1 MMGFAVALPILQV
14 FYRSQASAQR
24 FKTAEAVLIQAHR
37 IFVYNDERRSWQ
49 RYLVGHKK
57 HTPQP
62 TGLNSKALKHPAYHK
77 ARWVGLLTRLPL
89 LPHH

>member
-1 MMGFAVALPILQV
+1 MMGFAAALPILQV

-37 IFVYNDERRSWQ
+37 IFVYNDERRAWQ

-57 HTPQP
+57 HTSQP
-62 TGLNSKALKHPAYHK
+62 TGLKSKDPKHPAYHK
-77 ARWVGLLTRLPL
+77 ARWAGLLTRLQL
-89 LPHH
+89 